1 MKFILNFTLTSKKA
15 LKNLKEN
22 TGKKKQYKAMVKTLK
37 YLTQNSRHPS
47 LQTHIYHS
55 LQGPSGEKIF
65 EAYAEQSTSA
75 AYSIFFY
82 YGPYKGEI
90 TIFAIIPHP

>member
-15 LKNLKEN
+15 LKILKEN

-37 YLTQNSRHPS
+37 YLTQNLRHPS

-65 EAYAEQSTSA
+65 EAYAEQNTSQ
-75 AYSIFFY
+75 AYRIFFY
-82 YGPYKGEI
+82 YGPHKGEI
-90 TIFAIIPHP
+90 TIFAIISHP